1 MVLKENCSN
10 VTNNDE
16 AVALEIAAT
25 ARSLKTNLFMS
36 FVFIVIFFSLAN
48 FSETL
53 SVLVIST
60 MKALVPI
67 LTTIANFGTIRH
79 VLILYLQNMHI
90 YLIECFKCTILT
102 HVLP

>member
-1 MVLKENCSN
+1 MVLKENCSY
-10 VTNNDE
+10 VTDNEE

-60 MKALVPI
+60 MKGLVPI
-67 LTTIANFGTIRH
+67 FTTIANFGMIQN
-79 VLILYLQNMHI
+79 VLTLYWQNMHL